1 MTQRFRFHVINNSKC
16 FLNSQSGLHVS
27 SKSKSYLNHDYTSN
41 SSIIKSEK
49 DNKMLYCT
57 SGLACYQQFKMV
69 EETSHSLCWSQQS
82 GTIGVGVVIIQDSKV
97 LSNLQSS
104 LLSKFPSLDVI
115 NNSFKIVFSV
125 TIGSQDVFF
134 INTFSIKRGMQGDIN
149 CSILPSGM
157 GVYGEFEREFEEI

>member
-1 MTQRFRFHVINNSKC
+1 MGPTIIVIY
-16 FLNSQSGLHVS
+16 Q
-27 SKSKSYLNHDYTSN
+27 YP
-41 SSIIKSEK
+41 IIKSEK

-69 EETSHSLCWSQQS
+69 EETSHSLCWSQN
-82 GTIGVGVVIIQDSKV
+82 GVGVVIIQDSKV

-104 LLSKFPSLDVI
+104 LPSEFPSLDVI
-115 NNSFKIVFSV
+115 NNQFKTVFSV

-134 INTFSIKRGMQGDIN
+134 IHTFSVKRGMQGDIN